1 MGDMGPPPPGR
12 ASHSAPNVKTMG
24 LAGFYCETFKIGTPE
39 ILMEYYCFS
48 PKKPIRR
55 EKIKLNR
62 K

>member
-1 MGDMGPPPPGR
+1 MGPPPPGR

-24 LAGFYCETFKIGTPE
+24 LAGFYCETFLYCETPE
-39 ILMEYYCFS
+39 IFMEYYCFS
-48 PKKPIRR
+48 PKKPTRR